1 MLKLRRHSVVRPG
14 ERAIKS
20 VASFESELRQIL
32 EDLGIQNRIII
43 EKS

>member
-1 MLKLRRHSVVRPG
+1 MKSKTVRS
-14 ERAIKS
+14 ET

-43 EKS
+43 ESVD